1 MSDTLGQGQSVT
13 QAVVVSQEVMDPNT
27 APMKVSLFKQDGTPF
42 LADTATVFSTMVLV
56 AQDLTDDAFEALTGG
71 DYPLPYP
78 LTIAIIN
85 QSPASRNGL
94 YQGQTGAPDTE
105 GPQRMKRISD
115 LPVDDAVVGAVY
127 AIGETNV
134 EDPLDAEDV
143 TELTSLAREGGFMF
157 GSVDTGA
164 GRVWGTLYN
173 GARINE
179 IEERLEAL
187 ES

>member
-1 MSDTLGQGQSVT
+1 
-13 QAVVVSQEVMDPNT
+13 
-27 APMKVSLFKQDGTPF
+27 
-42 LADTATVFSTMVLV
+42 
-56 AQDLTDDAFEALTGG
+56 
-71 DYPLPYP
+71 
-78 LTIAIIN
+78 
-85 QSPASRNGL
+85 
-94 YQGQTGAPDTE
+94 
-105 GPQRMKRISD
+105 MKRISD

>member
-1 MSDTLGQGQSVT
+1 
-13 QAVVVSQEVMDPNT
+13 
-27 APMKVSLFKQDGTPF
+27 MKVSLFKQDGTPF